1 MMTDQIRTFVA
12 CELPRE
18 IRSAIGQIQENL
30 KRYRLRLKW
39 VRPENLHLTL
49 KFLGDVSVERIEA
62 IADAIEDA
70 ARGMASLSLSAKG
83 VGVFPGIRRAR
94 VIWVGIGGQ
103 PLQLGQLQA
112 AVADALDEVGF
123 PKEKRP
129 YKGHLTI
136 GRIKAAIDSRQLAE
150 ALTATC
156 DFESDSFS
164 VDEVVLFRSQLRPEG
179 PTYTR
184 LRTVKLNPH

>member
-70 ARGMASLSLSAKG
+70 ARDMAPLSLSAKG